1 MKFFLKQDIL
11 EEDYKK
17 ALKKLTLF
25 FLLNPVP
32 FNGQNYQKQKGS
44 ETSDQ
49 SFFRLRNK
57 FKNIPLFIIYYLT
70 NLDGVI
76 KSSFWV
82 IPKIT
87 SANLCMSVD
96 DIINYSTSICPFE
109 SRNWK
114 GSEKITK
121 NWISREQKELFSW
134 NKKHFS

>member
-25 FLLNPVP
+25 FLSNPVP

-57 FKNIPLFIIYYLT
+57 FKNIPLFIIHYLT
-70 NLDGVI
+70 KLDGVI
-76 KSSFWV
+76 KSSF
-82 IPKIT
+82 
-87 SANLCMSVD
+87 
-96 DIINYSTSICPFE
+96 
-109 SRNWK
+109 
-114 GSEKITK
+114 
-121 NWISREQKELFSW
+121 
-134 NKKHFS
+134 